1 MDRRVDDDVRQL
13 FQQEL
18 PGLPEPPLGTLVQD
32 ALRQGKR
39 MRIRRRIY
47 GATVVVTGLAFAT
60 VVAMQA
66 VSPATADLTA
76 ASSASN
82 GSGADP
88 EAYLPAAS
96 PSGRT
101 KATPDG
107 LLEVLLQDL
116 PDGKTSHYARASD
129 GGLHVQAF
137 LHDQSGPGMV
147 RIRVLDGPDVL
158 PPQLVTGR
166 SSWKLANGNTATV
179 STLPEDCTRSLHV
192 EVQRPNGIT
201 VAVDA
206 GTCLAWDGFLLGQG
220 RITLTPQ
227 QAVDIANDSR
237 LSVRMTKKVRQ
248 SGAKR
253 ARAAASFDEVSK

>member
-1 MDRRVDDDVRQL
+1 VDDDVRQL

-32 ALRQGKR
+32 SLRQGKR
-39 MRIRRRIY
+39 MRATRRIY
-47 GATVVVTGLAFAT
+47 GATVLATGLAFAA
-60 VVAMQA
+60 VVAVQA
-66 VSPATADLTA
+66 DSPTTADLTA
-76 ASSASN
+76 AASGSAATP
-82 GSGADP
+82 GAD
-88 EAYLPAAS
+88 LPAGT

-101 KATPDG
+101 GATPEG
-107 LLEVLLQDL
+107 LLEILLQDL
-116 PDGKTSHYARASD
+116 PDGPTSHYARASD

-137 LHDQSGPGMV
+137 LYDQSGPGMV

-158 PPQLVTGR
+158 PAQMVTGR
-166 SSWKLANGNTATV
+166 TSWKLENGNTATV

-192 EVQRPNGIT
+192 DVQRPNGIT
-201 VAVDA
+201 VAVDV

-227 QAVDIANDSR
+227 QAVEIADDSR
-237 LSVRMTKKVRQ
+237 LSVRMTKKLIE

-253 ARAAASFDEVSK
+253 ARAVATFDEVSK